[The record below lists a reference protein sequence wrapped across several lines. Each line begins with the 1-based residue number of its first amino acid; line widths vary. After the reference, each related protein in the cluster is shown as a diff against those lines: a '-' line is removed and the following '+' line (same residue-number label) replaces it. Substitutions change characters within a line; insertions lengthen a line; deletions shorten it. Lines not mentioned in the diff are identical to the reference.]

1 MKVFRLYWKLF
12 FRNIKIVL
20 VYVVIFL
27 FITIL
32 MSASGS
38 DGSPDFSSTKIK
50 VAFENHDV
58 DSELTQALVTYLKDY
73 TITIEVKESDYADA
87 LYFRVISSV
96 IVIPEDFGSDFIN
109 GEEALIHQEKL
120 ENKFANITIEREI
133 NKYLNYIRVYLNQTD
148 MDLSESI
155 NMTNSILKHEVST
168 ETQII
173 QNNEAEM
180 AHSFFNFVSYIIF
193 SITLTVVGLM
203 TLKLRNDKIRRR
215 MIVSPYPIKKLN
227 MEMILGNMIFVFIF
241 SVLIFLTSMYLYPNV
256 MKFDNLGIYFIINLF
271 AFSIATLA
279 LAYLLSLLIKNEA
292 VLVGVNNVL
301 ALGMAFASGAFVPQE
316 ILGKGLLF
324 ISRITPSYYYIN
336 NNIKIIQT
344 NTPSLNLVI
353 NNCLIQLIFAFCF
366 ISLAIFVSIKQ
377 LKKEE

>member
-1 MKVFRLYWKLF
+1 
-12 FRNIKIVL
+12 
-20 VYVVIFL
+20 
-27 FITIL
+27 
-32 MSASGS
+32 
-38 DGSPDFSSTKIK
+38 
-50 VAFENHDV
+50 
-58 DSELTQALVTYLKDY
+58 
-73 TITIEVKESDYADA
+73 
-87 LYFRVISSV
+87 
-96 IVIPEDFGSDFIN
+96 
-109 GEEALIHQEKL
+109 
-120 ENKFANITIEREI
+120 
-133 NKYLNYIRVYLNQTD
+133 
-148 MDLSESI
+148 
-155 NMTNSILKHEVST
+155 
-168 ETQII
+168 
-173 QNNEAEM
+173 
-180 AHSFFNFVSYIIF
+180 
-193 SITLTVVGLM
+193 M

-377 LKKEE
+377 LKKED

>member
-50 VAFENHDV
+50 VAFENHDES
-58 DSELTQALVTYLKDY
+58 SELTQALVKYLEDY
-73 TITIEVKESDYADA
+73 TIAIEVKESDYADA

-96 IVIPEDFGSDFIN
+96 IVIPEDFGSNFIN
-109 GEEALIHQEKL
+109 GEEALIYQKKL
-120 ENKFANITIEREI
+120 ENKFANINIEREI

-155 NMTNSILKHEVST
+155 NMTNSILKNEVNT

-227 MEMILGNMIFVFIF
+227 IEMILGNLIFVFIF

-256 MKFDNLGIYFIINLF
+256 MKFDNLGIYFIVNLF

-324 ISRITPSYYYIN
+324 VSRITPSYYYIN

-344 NTPSLNLVI
+344 NTPSLNLII
-353 NNCLIQLIFAFCF
+353 NNCLIQLIFAIIF
-366 ISLAIFVSIKQ
+366 ISLAVFVSIKQ

>member
-1 MKVFRLYWKLF
+1 
-12 FRNIKIVL
+12 
-20 VYVVIFL
+20 
-27 FITIL
+27 
-32 MSASGS
+32 
-38 DGSPDFSSTKIK
+38 
-50 VAFENHDV
+50 
-58 DSELTQALVTYLKDY
+58 
-73 TITIEVKESDYADA
+73 
-87 LYFRVISSV
+87 
-96 IVIPEDFGSDFIN
+96 
-109 GEEALIHQEKL
+109 
-120 ENKFANITIEREI
+120 
-133 NKYLNYIRVYLNQTD
+133 
-148 MDLSESI
+148 
-155 NMTNSILKHEVST
+155 
-168 ETQII
+168 
-173 QNNEAEM
+173 
-180 AHSFFNFVSYIIF
+180 
-193 SITLTVVGLM
+193 
-203 TLKLRNDKIRRR
+203 